1 MNIDEIKAGGLPEHV
16 AVIMDGNGRW
26 AKNRNLIR
34 TYGHTEGLK
43 RAKEIAKAVTKPEI
57 SKLEFTSTGDA
68 ATYLKENM
76 KENDT
81 VLVKASN

>member
-1 MNIDEIKAGGLPEHV
+1 MIV
-16 AVIMDGNGRW
+16 F
-26 AKNRNLIR
+26 NLS
-34 TYGHTEGLK
+34 
-43 RAKEIAKAVTKPEI
+43 KEIAKAVTKPEI

-81 VLVKASN
+81 VLVKASNGMHFAEIVKELEN